1 MGLFGRKDQESAP
14 DAALPFMTVAEAQE
28 VRRLAAAAFAAAGHE
43 VVIGD
48 DRLTAAD
55 GQVYGLWNLAA
66 ACKAERTRLTW
77 PKVVKRHVAQLLDVP
92 PGPQD
97 MAVEDVVAHAV
108 LRVYGTQDIA
118 PQTRDQLTYATQLAD
133 GLIETIVLDTPTAV
147 MMLLD
152 DDVERCGYTT
162 LRTAAR
168 RHLMAEPLGRISRF
182 TVPGAVLE
190 LIEGESV
197 YTASKVLVL
206 PRVLD
211 RVYGE
216 RQYPD
221 GVLVAVPDR
230 HHLVLHPIDDA
241 SVVPTLKA
249 AAPAVAE
256 LYWSSAG
263 RVSPSV
269 YWWRDGQFE
278 RVSCVID
285 DDTVRVL
292 VGPELAAVLNR
303 LTADG

>member
-1 MGLFGRKDQESAP
+1 MGLFVRREQDSTP

-77 PKVVKRHVAQLLDVP
+77 SKVVKRHVAQLLDVP

-108 LRVYGTQDIA
+108 LRVYG
-118 PQTRDQLTYATQLAD
+118 
-133 GLIETIVLDTPTAV
+133 
-147 MMLLD
+147 
-152 DDVERCGYTT
+152 
-162 LRTAAR
+162 
-168 RHLMAEPLGRISRF
+168 
-182 TVPGAVLE
+182 
-190 LIEGESV
+190 
-197 YTASKVLVL
+197 
-206 PRVLD
+206 
-211 RVYGE
+211 E

-230 HHLVLHPIDDA
+230 HHLMLHPIDDA

-256 LYWSSAG
+256 LSWSSAG

-269 YWWRDGQFE
+269 SWWRDGRFDQHHHQHPMEAF
-278 RVSCVID
+278 
-285 DDTVRVL
+285 
-292 VGPELAAVLNR
+292 A
-303 LTADG
+303 